1 MGRKIYQVLVGTPA
15 VFEKNRYHYSDLKKI
30 EDAEIYW
37 GNGVIAVVAS
47 KEWSDYLGGRTETPP
62 ESQGNNTPFDFNEQE
77 LMQFLGL
84 EVRI

>member
-1 MGRKIYQVLVGTPA
+1 MSRVICRTLVGTRA
-15 VFEKNRYHYSDLKKI
+15 AFEENRCRLGNLAKI